1 MTNPYKKF
9 TKDVGLVGI
18 AQIVGTLKGLILLPI
33 LTKTLGAEFYGI
45 WAQILI
51 TISLLLPICLLEL
64 QYAMTRFLT
73 VEEDKNK
80 VSKGISSI
88 FVTVLLVAFLISL
101 LIFILAEPLA
111 TAVFGGAGATYF
123 VKISAFLILL
133 TTMDQ
138 IIFQYFIS
146 FRQME
151 RYSGFM
157 ILEAIGE
164 VLLIGYLVLSGFG
177 LFGAIVSL
185 LFVRAF
191 IFILGFLLVKSEIT
205 LTTPSL
211 SVIKPYLTFTLPL
224 IPFTLSFW
232 MINSGDRY
240 AIGYFM
246 GADAVGIYSA
256 CYALGSLVGFF
267 YSPMA
272 LLLFP
277 AITNLYENN
286 KIPELKNHLKYS
298 LKFFLM
304 FGVPS
309 LFGLSIL
316 SKSLLRTLTT
326 PEFIGGYM
334 LVPIV
339 ALGVILS
346 KSGNLFSEILVLFKR
361 TKMMSLLY
369 GLSAL
374 INLAMNIILVPMIGI
389 SGAAIAT
396 LITFTVQSILLY
408 FISFKLLSF
417 DLNLKFIAKSVLS
430 SVIMG
435 YVIWEMNPLGAVNIL
450 ISIGIGAAVYFGV
463 LLLLKGFTKEEYV
476 FLKEI
481 VRGVVQIPQK

>member
-1 MTNPYKKF
+1 MTTPYKKF

-45 WAQILI
+45 WALVMI
-51 TISLLLPICLLEL
+51 TVSLLLPICLLQL
-64 QYAMTRFLT
+64 QYAMTRFLIA
-73 VEEDKNK
+73 EEDKNK

-88 FVTVLLVAFLISL
+88 FVTVLLTAFLISL
-101 LIFILAEPLA
+101 LVFILAEPLA
-111 TAVFGGAGATYF
+111 AAVFGGAGAAYF
-123 VKISAFLILL
+123 VKISALLILL
-133 TTMDQ
+133 TALDQ
-138 IIFQYFIS
+138 FVMLYFIS

-157 ILEAIGE
+157 ILHTLGE
-164 VLLIGYLVLSGFG
+164 LLLIGYLVLSGYG
-177 LFGAIVSL
+177 LFGVIISFL
-185 LFVRAF
+185 LIRAF
-191 IFILGFLLVKSEIT
+191 LFIIGFLLVKSEVR

-211 SVIKPYLTFTLPL
+211 SVIKPYLAFSLPL

-240 AIGYFM
+240 VIGYFM
-246 GADAVGIYSA
+246 GAEAVGIYSA
-256 CYALGSLVGFF
+256 SYALGNLLGFF

-272 LLLFP
+272 LLIFP
-277 AITNLYENN
+277 AITQLYENN
-286 KIPELKNHLKYS
+286 KIQELKNHLKYP

-304 FGVPS
+304 FAIPS
-309 LFGLSIL
+309 FFGLSIL
-316 SKSLLRTLTT
+316 SESILRTLTT
-326 PEFIGGYM
+326 SEFISGYIII
-334 LVPIV
+334 PIV
-339 ALGVILS
+339 GLGVILFHC
-346 KSGNLFSEILVLFKR
+346 GNLFSEILVLFKR

-369 GLSAL
+369 GLSAV
-374 INLAMNIILVPMIGI
+374 INLAMNIILVPIIGI

-396 LITFTVQSILLY
+396 LITFTVQSIMLY

-435 YVIWEMNPLGAVNIL
+435 LVIWEMNPFGVVNIL
-450 ISIGIGAAVYFGV
+450 ITIGIATVIYFGI

-476 FLKEI
+476 FVKEI
-481 VRGVVQIPQK
+481 VRGVVQK